1 MERAGKLRKSLPGLR
16 HTARHFWPHIR
27 RSRVLIGGSFLALI
41 VQVGLRLLEPWPL
54 KFVFDRVMVTSPS
67 GGLSLVP
74 FVDALEPLT
83 LLTVAALA
91 IVVIIG
97 LRALAT
103 YAATVGFTLVGNRVL
118 TAVRNDLFRHLQR
131 LSLSFHSQHRTGDL
145 TIRVIHDINMLKDV
159 VINAFLPLLGRLLV
173 LFGMLG
179 VMFWLHWQLTLLALA
194 VAPFFWLATLRLG
207 RRIRKA
213 ARRQRRQEGKM
224 AATTAESM
232 TAIETVQA
240 LSLEENFAQGFQR
253 HNEQS
258 LKEGVKARRLQ
269 ASLVGTVDV
278 LIAIATALVVWYGAR
293 LVLNNVLTPGDL
305 LVFLTYLRRSFRPQR
320 ELARYTGRIAQASAA
335 GERIVDV
342 LESTPAVS
350 DLPGAVPAPPFAGQ
364 ITYEDVS
371 FAYEPGRYRLERV
384 QFDVAPGQ
392 HVALVG
398 PSGGGKS
405 TLVSLL
411 LRLYDPVQGR
421 VMIDGHDIREYTLA
435 SLRNQISVVLQEG
448 QLFSTSVRDN
458 ISQGR
463 ADITLEEIMSAA
475 RLANADEFIQNLP
488 FGYDTKL
495 TERGKTLSVGQR
507 QRLNIARAAIHKAP
521 ILVMDEPTSGLDEEN
536 RQIVIQALK
545 RLWHGRVALLTT
557 HDLRLAANADLIL
570 FLDDGR
576 ILESG
581 TFDELMRLN
590 GRYAAMYRLQETV
603 VKRNT
608 REEDTHAVTG

>member
-16 HTARHFWPHIR
+16 HTARHFWPYIR
-27 RSRVLIGGSFLALI
+27 RSRVLIGSSFLALI
-41 VQVGLRLLEPWPL
+41 AQVGFRLLEPWPL

-67 GGLSLVP
+67 GGLSFVP
-74 FVDALEPLT
+74 FIDALEPLT
-83 LLTVAALA
+83 LLTVSALA

-97 LRALAT
+97 LRALAA
-103 YAATVGFTLVGNRVL
+103 YVATVGFTLVGNRVL
-118 TAVRNDLFRHLQR
+118 AAVRIDLFRHLQR
-131 LSLSFHSQHRTGDL
+131 LSLSFHNQHRTGDL
-145 TIRVIHDINMLKDV
+145 TIRVIHDINMLRDV

-173 LFGMLG
+173 LVGMLG
-179 VMFWLHWQLTLLALA
+179 VMFWLHWQLTLLALT
-194 VAPFFWLATLRLG
+194 VAPFFWLATSRLG
-207 RRIRKA
+207 RRIRSA

-224 AATTAESM
+224 AAKTAESM
-232 TAIETVQA
+232 TSIETVQA
-240 LSLEENFAQGFQR
+240 LSLEENFAQSFQR
-253 HNEQS
+253 YNEQS
-258 LKEGVKARRLQ
+258 LKEGVKSRRSQ
-269 ASLVGTVDV
+269 ASLVGMVDV

-293 LVLNNVLTPGDL
+293 LVLDNVLTPGDL

-335 GERIVDV
+335 GERIIDV
-342 LESTPAVS
+342 FESTSTVS
-350 DLPGAVPAPPFAGQ
+350 DLPDAVPAPPFAGQ

-371 FAYEPGRYRLERV
+371 FAYESGQYRLERIR
-384 QFDVAPGQ
+384 FGVAPGQ

-405 TLVSLL
+405 TLVNLL
-411 LRLYDPVQGR
+411 LRFYDPVQGR

-463 ADITLEEIMSAA
+463 TEITLVEIMSAA

-495 TERGKTLSVGQR
+495 AERGKTLSVGQR
-507 QRLNIARAAIHKAP
+507 QRLSIARAAIHKAP

-536 RQIVIQALK
+536 RQIVIQAVK

-570 FLDDGR
+570 FLDGGR

-581 TFDELMRLN
+581 TYDELMRLN